1 MGASAVVVK
10 NNSDPIRLRKNA
22 SSPTIAKLSEKE
34 QLNDLTAELHEDID
48 DLKKVRNT
56 RAAIRIVFD

>member
-10 NNSDPIRLRKNA
+10 NNRDPIRLRKNT
-22 SSPTIAKLSEKE
+22 SSPTVAKLSEKE
-34 QLNDLTAELHEDID
+34 QLNDLTTELHEDID

-56 RAAIRIVFD
+56 RADIRIVFD